1 MNDTTQNSTPSQ
13 PTGCGSASPNE
24 TIHRLRTLFDDLQGN
39 AVHKARDA
47 ARSTDQ
53 VVHHHPYRA
62 IGIAAVAGLIL
73 GLIVTRR

>member
-1 MNDTTQNSTPSQ
+1 MNDITQNFTAAQ
-13 PTGCGSASPNE
+13 EKACASATLNE
-24 TIHRLRTLFDDLQGN
+24 TIHKLRTLVDDLQGK

-53 VVHHHPYRA
+53 VVHHHPYGA

-73 GLIVTRR
+73 GLLATRR

>member
-1 MNDTTQNSTPSQ
+1 MNDTTQN
-13 PTGCGSASPNE
+13 PTAAQQKACASASLNE
-24 TIHRLRTLFDDLQGN
+24 TIHKLRTLFDDLQGN

-73 GLIVTRR
+73 GFIATRR